1 MTVRC
6 FLLLVLAITSQAQDA
21 NTLPKGG
28 RGVSLDDLI
37 RQLDTNHD
45 GKVSRDEATGNFAPR
60 FSPWDANH
68 DGVATRDEIHS
79 YRQGFGINDQ
89 GERTAATNPGAPR
102 RVPAVAVILKEPT
115 DWRLET
121 MSVPPGFAPEVKLKG
136 SEEIRFAPGMFDNTS
151 DTYFTCALAI
161 IATDAPDLG
170 AGEIKD
176 FLEKYYRGLS
186 GGRAQRSQAKV
197 DPAQMQ
203 AEVNAVP
210 AEKNRFTATIDFFD
224 SFSDGRKIKLNVEA
238 SIFARPAKKETSLI
252 LLVSPS
258 AKDRAVWPTLR
269 EIGRKAEANVTTT
282 ASAPPIE

>member
-1 MTVRC
+1 MRVRY
-6 FLLLVLAITSQAQDA
+6 FFILVLVIASQAQA
-21 NTLPKGG
+21 APSPLRGG
-28 RGVSLDDLI
+28 RGVSLDELI
-37 RQLDTNHD
+37 SHLDTNHD
-45 GKVSRDEATGNFAPR
+45 GKVSQEEATGNFAPR
-60 FSPWDANH
+60 FAQWDANH
-68 DGVATRDEIHS
+68 DGVATRDEIHT

-89 GERTAATNPGAPR
+89 GERTAATNPAAPR
-102 RVPAVAVILKEPT
+102 RVPAVAVMLKEPA

-151 DTYFTCALAI
+151 DTYFTCVLAI
-161 IATDAPDLG
+161 RVTDAPALG

-197 DPAQMQ
+197 DPSQMQ
-203 AEVNAVP
+203 AVVNAVP
-210 AEKNRFTATIDFFD
+210 AEKNRFTAKIDFFD

-238 SIFARPAKKETSLI
+238 SIFARPAEKEASLI

-269 EIGRKAEANVTTT
+269 AIGRKAEANVTTT
-282 ASAPPIE
+282 ASAQTVE